1 MKCRSRTEYDCFY
14 LDSNNVDEFLIW
26 IDEHFV
32 DNYYYMIY
40 DEFITIQ
47 TIKFGYKYY
56 YNRWYVYKDGQL
68 FDYNPEYFLKNYT
81 LILVD

>member
-1 MKCRSRTEYDCFY
+1 MKCKSRTEYDCFY

-40 DEFITIQ
+40 DEFIQYNLDINTII
-47 TIKFGYKYY
+47 TDGMYIKM
-56 YNRWYVYKDGQL
+56 D
-68 FDYNPEYFLKNYT
+68 NY
-81 LILVD
+81 LIMLLSIF